1 MFVFYAFGVS
11 RETKDAFRILGSY
24 SIGLLLANM
33 FVGTVITIFGGLILK
48 RLDPL
53 ISTQIGALIMAAA
66 GIFLL
71 VQVLRRKFQPHSSQN
86 GGIVKKFQEN
96 GSRHRLR
103 TGFLLGIFAGLTPC
117 LFEIAIFTYAA
128 GIGITNGLILS
139 AFFAVGTLIG
149 IFPYAVFGVHRFRDE
164 KLSQTARKLFGLPKI
179 SKTEIASVL
188 LLLIVAILLF
198 SFAYA
203 GINLFGVVYSNL

>member
-33 FVGTVITIFGGLILK
+33 FIGSIITIFGGLIVK
-48 RLDPL
+48 RLHPL
-53 ISTQIGALIMAAA
+53 ISNQIGALIMAAA

-71 VQVLRRKFQPHSSQN
+71 VQVLRRKFQPHSNQN
-86 GGIVKKFQEN
+86 GGMVKKFQQN
-96 GSRHRLR
+96 GSQHRLQ

-128 GIGITNGLILS
+128 GIGITNGLMLC
-139 AFFAVGTLIG
+139 AFFAGGTLIG
-149 IFPYAVFGVHRFRDE
+149 MFPYAIFGVHRFRNG
-164 KLSQTARKLFGLPKI
+164 KLNQTTRNLFGLSTI
-179 SKTEIASVL
+179 SKAEIASVL
-188 LLLIVAILLF
+188 LLLIIGLILF
-198 SFAYA
+198 SFAFA
-203 GINLFGVVYSNL
+203 GINLFGTVYTSL